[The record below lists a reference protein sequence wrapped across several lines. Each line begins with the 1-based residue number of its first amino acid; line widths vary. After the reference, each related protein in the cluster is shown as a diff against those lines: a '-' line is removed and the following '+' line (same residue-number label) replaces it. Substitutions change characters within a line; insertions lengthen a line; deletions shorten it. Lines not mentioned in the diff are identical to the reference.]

1 MNAIVGNILMRIKKL
16 RLYRS
21 FRIRIFILMLIIG
34 IVPTAILQAGIM
46 DNYET
51 RAVSVRT
58 NEVSNQLMVI
68 ANHLLFYNYLQ
79 DTSSELINAELEQ
92 LSSLYDGRVLII
104 NSNFN
109 VVKDTYGLS
118 EGKTIISEEVVKCFK
133 GETVANY
140 DRVNGFIEI
149 TTPITESVKT
159 ADEE

>member
-68 ANHLLFYNYLQ
+68 ANHLLFYNY
-79 DTSSELINAELEQ
+79 
-92 LSSLYDGRVLII
+92 V
-104 NSNFN
+104 F
-109 VVKDTYGLS
+109 
-118 EGKTIISEEVVKCFK
+118 
-133 GETVANY
+133 
-140 DRVNGFIEI
+140 
-149 TTPITESVKT
+149 
-159 ADEE
+159 